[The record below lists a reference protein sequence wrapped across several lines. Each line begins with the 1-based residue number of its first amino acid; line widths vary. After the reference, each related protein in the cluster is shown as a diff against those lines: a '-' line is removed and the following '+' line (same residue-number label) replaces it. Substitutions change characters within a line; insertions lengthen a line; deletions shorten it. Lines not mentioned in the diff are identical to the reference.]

1 MFAVVL
7 PNKTQWNWWSYP
19 LSTVLRRTGLDV
31 LSYSSSLWHSLYQ
44 HWNIDASQP
53 HRNNSLSLIPGG
65 CVLPW
70 VESALVYIPTV
81 ICWGSR
87 TLAGRDWQ
95 TVKVT
100 DPLQGKS
107 HHQFA
112 SPWRFILMIIPWCM
126 EGQSRLC
133 LLLDIY
139 APHLCPLMVKYTN
152 VFRHLFK
159 APSSLLPSFLIWSL
173 PPHCSTATLQP
184 FRAGGSRDTWILPL
198 FHWYCSPSR
207 AVMRRQSWCG
217 VVWEWEASKYGD
229 STPPWP
235 LGALPSLESNVQRC
249 VGLLS
254 QEELEPSDF
263 LPADEVTGL
272 SGSVCEMPAQ

>member
-1 MFAVVL
+1 MYLV
-7 PNKTQWNWWSYP
+7 
-19 LSTVLRRTGLDV
+19 TVHPCR
-31 LSYSSSLWHSLYQ
+31 SLYQ
-44 HWNIDASQP
+44 HRNIDASQP
-53 HRNNSLSLIPGG
+53 HRNNRLSLIPAG
-65 CVLPW
+65 CVVPR

-81 ICWGSR
+81 ICWGNR

-100 DPLQGKS
+100 DPLQRKS
-107 HHQFA
+107 HQSVCESLTFHINDY
-112 SPWRFILMIIPWCM
+112 SLMYRGTEPSLSII
-126 EGQSRLC
+126 GHV
-133 LLLDIY
+133 Y

-207 AVMRRQSWCG
+207 AVMWRQSWCG

-235 LGALPSLESNVQRC
+235 LCALPSLESNVQRC

>member
-1 MFAVVL
+1 MHHNHTEITDYPWYQLGVSCHE
-7 PNKTQWNWWSYP
+7 WNQLWFIFP
-19 LSTVLRRTGLDV
+19 LSFVEATELWQEETDKQSR
-31 LSYSSSLWHSLYQ
+31 SLTHFREKAT
-44 HWNIDASQP
+44 N
-53 HRNNSLSLIPGG
+53 
-65 CVLPW
+65 
-70 VESALVYIPTV
+70 
-81 ICWGSR
+81 
-87 TLAGRDWQ
+87 
-95 TVKVT
+95 
-100 DPLQGKS
+100 
-107 HHQFA
+107 QFA
-112 SPWRFILMIIPWCM
+112 SPWRFILMIIPRCM

-133 LLLDIY
+133 LLLDMY

-207 AVMRRQSWCG
+207 AVMWQQSWCG